1 MKRIFLVV
9 NSIAFWLC
17 VYLPLNVPA
26 QYHIDTWTTENGL
39 PQNSINQAV
48 QTRDGYIW
56 LATNDGLV
64 RFDGVRF
71 KVFNKSN
78 SPGISTN
85 RISQLLEDRNGR
97 LWVGNDQGGLV
108 FFKNG
113 TFTVVIKSSDEPQ
126 FSGRNNIVDDGVGG
140 IIFSVSKKGI
150 YQYRNDQII
159 PLEIPGLEPHANPI
173 YSDRQ
178 GGWWFVTRSNLVCWK
193 NNNLQVLNFPEKQ
206 MTTAT
211 IYEDRF
217 SNFWAV
223 TGNSNIY
230 RIRGNEMK
238 QFKFSAGVGFNFS
251 EDREGNLWIATYVNG
266 VLRLDS
272 AKINADK
279 LVADD
284 FERLSVENGLM
295 TNNCG
300 VVTADRENGVWL
312 STQIGLQ
319 RLLPQTVHVFSKK
332 DGLAEDNVYPILQD
346 RTDKIWLGA
355 WDQSL
360 IKYEGGNFMTF
371 LNDPQIAFY
380 SSLFEDRDGKL
391 WFGNLEGVYYLSD
404 NRPVKFTDKT
414 GFTSPTIFSV
424 ISQDR
429 DGRMWFGTDNGLSRY
444 QNGQAKVITINE
456 GLPDNFVVAFLET
469 REGKIWVGTRG
480 GVARLEN
487 DKITAFTEKDGLAS
501 NYTRSLYEDA
511 DGTLW
516 IGSYDGGLTR
526 YKEGNFTRY
535 TMENGLH
542 SNGVF
547 CILEDDN
554 GWFWM
559 NSNQGIYRVRK
570 QDLNDFAEG
579 KTNFLTSISYNTQDG
594 LLTTEGNG
602 GRQPAGIKA
611 RDGRLWFPTAR
622 GVAVID
628 PKKVASNPLPP
639 NVLIEEVLIDR
650 KPISNDNFQIA
661 ISDSKAAV
669 ILNPG
674 QDNLEINYTGLSF
687 INSEE
692 IKFKYKLNGLENS
705 WIEAGKRRTAYYS
718 YLPPGEYT
726 FNVIAANRD
735 GVWNTEGKSIK
746 IIVYPP
752 FYRTWWFIAL
762 LAVAITLFIRGIHSY
777 RIAQLRKINEAQ
789 ENFSRRLI
797 ESQEQERKR
806 IAVELH
812 DAIGQS
818 LIIIRNRAL
827 MSLGTPDKHDRVIAQ
842 MEEIS
847 ESAADSIIEVRRL
860 SHNLHPYQLEH
871 LGLKTAIETMIE
883 TTTESSS
890 IEFETEIDDID
901 DLLSKES
908 EVNLY
913 RIVQE
918 SLNNILKHSEATR
931 VTISI
936 HKIGNSMTILIKD
949 NGQGFDIGNLSR
961 PNGGLGLTGIRER
974 AKMLGAKQEITSN
987 PNEGTT
993 VSLEIYLSSK
1003 P

>member
-9 NSIAFWLC
+9 YSIAFWLY

-39 PQNSINQAV
+39 PQNSVNQAV

-71 KVFNKSN
+71 KVFNKAN

-85 RISQLLEDRNGR
+85 RISQVLEDRSGR
-97 LWVGNDQGGLV
+97 LWVGNDQGGLA
-108 FFKNG
+108 FYKNG
-113 TFTVVIKSSDEPQ
+113 TFTVVIKSDETQ
-126 FSGRNNIVDDGVGG
+126 YSGRNNLVDDGVGG
-140 IIFSVSKKGI
+140 IIFSVSKKGV
-150 YQYRNDQII
+150 YQYRDDQII
-159 PLEIPGLEPHANPI
+159 PLEIPGLHSDANPI
-173 YSDRQ
+173 YTDRQ
-178 GGWWFVTRSNLVCWK
+178 GGWWFVTPSNFVCWK
-193 NNNLQVLNFPEKQ
+193 DNNLRLLKFPEKQ
-206 MTTAT
+206 MTTAA

-217 SNFWAV
+217 GNFWAV

-230 RIRGNEMK
+230 RIRGNEMQ

-251 EDREGNLWIATYVNG
+251 EDRDGNLWIATYVNG
-266 VLRLDS
+266 VLRLD
-272 AKINADK
+272 ADKINADK
-279 LVADD
+279 LDADD
-284 FERLSVENGLM
+284 FERLTVENGLM

-346 RTDKIWLGA
+346 RKGEIWLGA
-355 WDQSL
+355 WNQSL
-360 IKYEGGNFMTF
+360 IKYESGDFTTF
-371 LNDPQIAFY
+371 LSDPQIAFY

-391 WFGNLEGVYYLSD
+391 WFGNLEGVYYLD
-404 NRPVKFTDKT
+404 NVRPIKFTDKT
-414 GFTSPTIFSV
+414 GFMSPTIFSV

-429 DGRMWFGTDNGLSRY
+429 DGGMWFGTDHGLSRY
-444 QNGQAKVITINE
+444 QNGQSKVFTITE

-469 REGKIWVGTRG
+469 KDGKIWIGTRG
-480 GVARLEN
+480 GIARLEN
-487 DKITAFTEKDGLAS
+487 NKITAFTEKDGLSS
-501 NYTRSLYEDA
+501 NYIRSLYEDT

-526 YKEGNFTRY
+526 YKDGKFTRY
-535 TMENGLH
+535 TIENGLH

-547 CILEDDN
+547 CILEDDT

-570 QDLNDFAEG
+570 QDLNDFADG
-579 KTNFLTSISYNTQDG
+579 KTNFLTSITYNTQDG
-594 LLTTEGNG
+594 LLTIEGNG
-602 GRQPAGIKA
+602 GRQPSGLKA
-611 RDGRLWFPTAR
+611 HDGHLWFPTAR
-622 GVAVID
+622 GVAVIN
-628 PKKVASNPLPP
+628 PKKVANNPLPP

-650 KPISNDNFQIA
+650 KLISNDIFQIA
-661 ISDSKAAV
+661 ISNPKAAV

-674 QDNLEINYTGLSF
+674 QENLEINYTGLSF

-692 IKFKYKLNGLENS
+692 IKFKYKLDGLENS

-752 FYRTWWFIAL
+752 FYRTWWFIVL
-762 LAVAITLFIRGIHSY
+762 CAVAIALIIRGIYGY
-777 RIAQLRKINEAQ
+777 RIAQLRKVNEAQ
-789 ENFSRRLI
+789 ENFSRQLI

-812 DAIGQS
+812 DSIGQS
-818 LIIIRNRAL
+818 LIVIRNRAL
-827 MSLGTPDKHDRVIAQ
+827 MGLSTPDKTARLIVQ

-847 ESAADSIIEVRRL
+847 DSAADSITEVRRI

-883 TTTESSS
+883 TADNTSS
-890 IEFETEIDDID
+890 IEFEKEINEID
-901 DLLSKES
+901 DLLTKEA
-908 EVNLY
+908 EINLY

-936 HKIGNSMTILIKD
+936 RKTGDLLSVLIKD
-949 NGQGFDIGNLSR
+949 NGKGFNIENLFRSS
-961 PNGGLGLTGIRER
+961 GGLGLTGIRER
-974 AKMLGAKQEITSN
+974 AKMLGARQEITSI

-993 VSLEIYLSSK
+993 VSLEISLSSK
-1003 P
+1003 L